1 MAEADVGAAPR
12 LRQVEAPRSGR
23 APRATRSN
31 FEMVSWAFMRLS
43 GLALIVLVF
52 GHLLV
57 NLVLGDGV
65 QQIDFAFVVGKWASP
80 VWQVWDLLMLWLAEL
95 HGVNGLRVIIND
107 YAERAGTR
115 FWLKMALYAATVVIL
130 VLGTL
135 VIFTF
140 DPCVDPNSTLDIC
153 R

>member
-1 MAEADVGAAPR
+1 MTQIGTGPHIS
-12 LRQVEAPRSGR
+12 QVESPRSARQG
-23 APRATRSN
+23 RATRTN
-31 FEMVSWAFMRLS
+31 FELYSWLFMRLS
-43 GLALIVLVF
+43 GLALIVLVL

-57 NLVLGDGV
+57 NLVLGEGIK
-65 QQIDFAFVVGKWASP
+65 QIDFAFVAGKWASP

-95 HGVNGLRVIIND
+95 HGINGLRTIIND
-107 YAERAGTR
+107 YAERDATR
-115 FWLKMALYAATVVIL
+115 FWLKMVLYAAAILIL

-140 DPCVDPNSTLDIC
+140 DPCADPNSTLNVC